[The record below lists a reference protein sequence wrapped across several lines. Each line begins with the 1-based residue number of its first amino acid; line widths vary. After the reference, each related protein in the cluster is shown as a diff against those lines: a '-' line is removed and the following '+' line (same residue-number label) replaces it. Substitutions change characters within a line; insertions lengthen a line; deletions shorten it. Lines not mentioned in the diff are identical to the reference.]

1 MAEITTPLIEKICSP
16 AVQSDALQV
25 FKSALA
31 ATVTWWISVNLLH
44 SQLPFLAPWVALMT
58 MQFTV
63 YHTFI
68 SGIQTAIASVIGV
81 GLSFVIGTYL
91 DVNVWTFGLAM
102 VIGLI
107 GARVPKLRAE
117 GIGIAT
123 TSIFL
128 LASGFDDQQPLL
140 YDRILEILL
149 GVAVAIA
156 INLII
161 FPPLR
166 DQEANMVVGSLDRRM
181 GEVLQKMADEL
192 AEKWNID
199 NADEWLEEINSINND
214 LEKAWH
220 SVRFARESRRV
231 NPRKIRIRGGR
242 PQPTETSYETNL
254 TRIDEGIAHLR
265 HLARTLRDTPN
276 IDSDWD
282 PVFQQQ
288 WVSLMHDAGVLL
300 ADPNQE
306 IDPIRDRLS
315 KLSSEMSEDK
325 QLASKKW
332 PIYGSLLT
340 SLFHLS
346 ALVDDAVTSRKAENE
361 EHKR

>member
-1 MAEITTPLIEKICSP
+1 
-16 AVQSDALQV
+16 
-25 FKSALA
+25 
-31 ATVTWWISVNLLH
+31 
-44 SQLPFLAPWVALMT
+44 MT

-161 FPPLR
+161 FPPY
-166 DQEANMVVGSLDRRM
+166 AT
-181 GEVLQKMADEL
+181 K
-192 AEKWNID
+192 
-199 NADEWLEEINSINND
+199 
-214 LEKAWH
+214 
-220 SVRFARESRRV
+220 
-231 NPRKIRIRGGR
+231 
-242 PQPTETSYETNL
+242 
-254 TRIDEGIAHLR
+254 
-265 HLARTLRDTPN
+265 
-276 IDSDWD
+276 
-282 PVFQQQ
+282 
-288 WVSLMHDAGVLL
+288 
-300 ADPNQE
+300 
-306 IDPIRDRLS
+306 
-315 KLSSEMSEDK
+315 K
-325 QLASKKW
+325 QTW
-332 PIYGSLLT
+332 W
-340 SLFHLS
+340 
-346 ALVDDAVTSRKAENE
+346 
-361 EHKR
+361 

>member
-1 MAEITTPLIEKICSP
+1 MSEVAARLKQKISSP
-16 AVQSDALQV
+16 AFQSDVLQV
-25 FKSALA
+25 FKAALA

-63 YHTFI
+63 YHTVI

-107 GARVPKLRAE
+107 GARIPKLRAE

-140 YDRILEILL
+140 FDRILEIFL
-149 GVAVAIA
+149 GVAIAIG

-166 DQEANMVVGSLDRRM
+166 DREANMVVAGLDQRM
-181 GEVLQKMADEL
+181 GEILQKIADDL
-192 AEKWNID
+192 SEKWNID
-199 NADEWLEEINSINND
+199 NADEWLQEINSINNE

-231 NPRKIRIRGGR
+231 NPRKIRIQRGR
-242 PQPTETSYETNL
+242 PQPTEINYEANL

-282 PVFQQQ
+282 PIFQQQ
-288 WVSLMHDAGVLL
+288 WVALVHDAGSLL
-300 ADPNQE
+300 SDPKQQ
-306 IDPIRDRLS
+306 IDPIRERLA
-315 KLSSEMSEDK
+315 KLSSEMSEDQK
-325 QLASKKW
+325 LSSKAW

-346 ALVDDAVTSRKAENE
+346 ALVDDTVTTRKME
-361 EHKR
+361 ETEQDD